1 MYSGG
6 CRGRSLP
13 RHVRGDPACTAEAGM
28 AGQFLDTLTDPVCT
42 AEAGVAGH
50 FLDMRTGIL
59 CVQQRLAWQVTS

>member
-1 MYSGG
+1 
-6 CRGRSLP
+6 
-13 RHVRGDPACTAEAGM
+13 M

-59 CVQQRLAWQVTS
+59 CVQHRLAWQVTS